1 MDCTQLTDAEL
12 AAMRGAMLPMFQ
24 DECVISRLSSVADGQ
39 GGYTQ
44 TFAAIGTADCRIVAK
59 TGTERLLAA
68 QNNPIGNYTLSV
80 PYDTTIAVAD
90 RVTVNSDNYRV
101 VFVDD
106 VNELRAMTRCD
117 LNLEVS

>member
-1 MDCTQLTDAEL
+1 MGCTWLTDAEL
-12 AAMRGAMLPMFQ
+12 AAMRDAVSHVFK
-24 DECVISRLSSVADGQ
+24 DECVISRLSSVSDGQ
-39 GGYTQ
+39 GGFTQ

-59 TGTERLLAA
+59 TGTERMLAA
-68 QNNPIGNYTLSV
+68 QNNPVGDYILSV

-90 RVTVNSDNYRV
+90 RVTVNGGNYRV

-106 VNELRAMTRCD
+106 VNEVRSMTRCG